1 MFDTKEP
8 ILDQL
13 RAGEDGRA
21 AFRQMR
27 FGDGGVISPITQD
40 LAGEL
45 VAFANADG
53 GALFLGV
60 DDSGTVRGI
69 PANRVGDTER
79 WLVSVARNNC
89 APPIRPHVRKVRLP
103 VAGGDEQPILVV
115 RVARGASVH
124 RTSEGRYYARV
135 GPKRQRLTS
144 TELARLFLHRERG
157 YVFDGEPVFTARLQD
172 LDRNRLEAFFGRS
185 PDIPWPDLLRNTRVV
200 RRDEQDTDRPSVAGL
215 LTFGSRP
222 TEHLRSA
229 WIEAACYGGTRLSS
243 DDLIH
248 EERLHGPAPDQMDA
262 AIAFVMRFGAT
273 GDPARRPP
281 YDIETVE
288 EAIVNAVVHRD
299 YSIHGGKIRLFLF
312 ADRLE
317 LYSPGK
323 LPGTMT
329 LGEMPYRVFTRNQLL
344 VNFLSRSHSRRTGR
358 VFLESR
364 GEGVRKILEG
374 GEAHSGRRPDYELF
388 GEELRLTLWAKL
400 A

>member
-8 ILDQL
+8 ILGQL

-27 FGDGGVISPITQD
+27 FGDGGVMSPIIED

-69 PANRVGDTER
+69 PADRVGDTER
-79 WLVSVARNNC
+79 WLTSVATNHC
-89 APPIRPHVRKVRLP
+89 DPPIRPDVRKVRLP
-103 VAGGDEQPILVV
+103 VAGGDEQPILVA

-135 GPKRQRLTS
+135 GPKRQPLTS

-185 PDIPWPDLLRNTRVV
+185 PDIPWLDLLRHTRGV
-200 RRDEQDTDRPSVAGL
+200 RRDDQNNDRPSVAGL
-215 LTFGSRP
+215 LAFGKQP

-229 WIEAACYGGTRLSS
+229 WIEAACYLGTRLSS
-243 DDLIH
+243 DDLVH
-248 EERLHGPAPDQMDA
+248 EERLRGPAPDQMDA
-262 AIAFVMRFGAT
+262 AIAFVMRFGVAAD
-273 GDPARRPP
+273 DPTRQPL
-281 YDIETVE
+281 YDIEVVD
-288 EAIVNAVVHRD
+288 EAIVNAVAHRD
-299 YSIHGGKIRLFLF
+299 YSISGGKIRLFLF
-312 ADRLE
+312 ADRPGALQ
-317 LYSPGK
+317 PGK
-323 LPGTMT
+323 AARHDDAGGNALPRLHPQPAPRELPLPHPQQADGP
-329 LGEMPYRVFTRNQLL
+329 GFRRVAR
-344 VNFLSRSHSRRTGR
+344 
-358 VFLESR
+358 
-364 GEGVRKILEG
+364 
-374 GEAHSGRRPDYELF
+374 
-388 GEELRLTLWAKL
+388 
-400 A
+400 